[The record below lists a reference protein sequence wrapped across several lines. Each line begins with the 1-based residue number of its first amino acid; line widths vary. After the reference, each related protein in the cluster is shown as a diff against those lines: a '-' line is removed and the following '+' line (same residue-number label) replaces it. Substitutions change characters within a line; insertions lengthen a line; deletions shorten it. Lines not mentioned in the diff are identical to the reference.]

1 MLGTHWLPKHWSL
14 PAAWQAA
21 GPVAIGRPCSN
32 RSLSGPWPL
41 GRPAPKRMMRWT
53 VSGMYTASLVGDTC
67 DGWWH
72 GFVVIVWNLLEPFF
86 LEFPP
91 ANWEHGQ
98 IGVVNT
104 IGIHWLCHAI
114 PSRVTAMTH
123 DTTWSCRECPKLLT
137 NFNPRTWVGG
147 HMSQLIQRFRTNH
160 WQIESFPVKYS
171 LHADGLED
179 ILRSWWFRK
188 CQKWLLKPWTPL
200 FSGKSAILWLP
211 PLDQLYVP
219 SSRSC

>member
-1 MLGTHWLPKHWSL
+1 MASSRACCHWKALQQQVTVWTMATWEACAEEDDEVDSKWHVHSQLSWRHMWRMVTWICSDCLESVGT
-14 PAAWQAA
+14 
-21 GPVAIGRPCSN
+21 
-32 RSLSGPWPL
+32 
-41 GRPAPKRMMRWT
+41 
-53 VSGMYTASLVGDTC
+53 
-67 DGWWH
+67 
-72 GFVVIVWNLLEPFF
+72 FF

-104 IGIHWLCHAI
+104 IGIHWLYHAI
-114 PSRVTAMTH
+114 PSRGTAMTH
-123 DTTWSCRECPKLLT
+123 NTTWSCRECPKLLT
-137 NFNPRTWVGG
+137 NFNPRTWVAG
-147 HMSQLIQRFRTNH
+147 HMSQLIQRFRMNH
-160 WQIESFPVKYS
+160 WQIESFPVKSS

-188 CQKWLLKPWTPL
+188 CQKWLLKPWMSS

-211 PLDQLYVP
+211 PLDQLDVP